1 MGTVGETCGLPR
13 AINDRPYGKHPY
25 EKPRKSAP
33 FSLQISSDIVAQ
45 LLLDLDQLFGNILA
59 ALVGSLVL
67 VEVL

>member
-33 FSLQISSDIVAQ
+33 FSLQISSDIVTKA
-45 LLLDLDQLFGNILA
+45 LLDLDQLFGNVLA
-59 ALVGSLVL
+59 SFIGGFIL